1 MTSLTSKRCNQVTVF
16 YGCNNFGELLMLCD
30 GTIPLLQICYGD
42 DNKPSLGYH
51 LTFEIKSETS
61 AVNPTILVNLY
72 TQSVHSKGKTSVD
85 PAEGYCYWSSIKPC
99 ESKGSSDPWRNAQ

>member
-1 MTSLTSKRCNQVTVF
+1 MEPFRCCRYVMEMVT
-16 YGCNNFGELLMLCD
+16 
-30 GTIPLLQICYGD
+30 T
-42 DNKPSLGYH
+42 PSLGYH

>member
-1 MTSLTSKRCNQVTVF
+1 
-16 YGCNNFGELLMLCD
+16 MLCD
-30 GTIPLLQICYGD
+30 GTIPLLQICYMEMITT
-42 DNKPSLGYH
+42 PSLGYH